1 MVYIFKVAALM
12 DVKINKFNRW
22 VLKHS
27 IWMQVAF
34 PTLMGVSASFL
45 DYNPDYMQNDH
56 PIRHA
61 LLSEWVLPSLP
72 CILFLSVI
80 AHIWVLI
87 IQQIAKPKLSK
98 LMKELSEAT
107 DKSRIIS
114 ENVSELFDGY
124 LYRLAAKL
132 GFGSKSTNCE
142 RITLYIHDKDNSFI
156 QCGRYSANPQYK
168 GVNRATY
175 SDGEGCI
182 AKGWQNGW
190 HFDNSFPCP
199 EDDRGGYIDYC
210 LSEYSIQRNTTKKIK
225 MKSRLYAVSCVKKN
239 EEPFAVIVVESLNMD
254 RFSEDTLKTTLEEQ
268 SDYLG
273 HIVCVLRDYI
283 PEPNTARSLGL

>member
-1 MVYIFKVAALM
+1 M
-12 DVKINKFNRW
+12 DVKINRFNRW

-34 PTLMGVSASFL
+34 PTLIGVSASFL
-45 DYNPDYMQNDH
+45 DFDPDYMKEDH

-61 LLSEWVLPSLP
+61 LLSEGVLPFLPWVL
-72 CILFLSVI
+72 IVSVV

-87 IQQIAKPKLSK
+87 IQQRAKPKLSK
-98 LMKELSEAT
+98 LMKELSELT

-124 LYRLAAKL
+124 LFRLATKL
-132 GFGSKSTNCE
+132 GFGSQSINCE
-142 RITLYIHDKDNSFI
+142 RITLYIHDKDRSFI
-156 QCGRYSANPQYK
+156 QCGRYSANPQFG

-175 SDGEGCI
+175 PDSEGCI

-190 HFDNSFPCP
+190 HFDTSFPDP

-210 LSEYSIQRNTTKKIK
+210 LNKYSVPRNTTKKIK

-239 EEPFAVIVVESLNMD
+239 EDPFAVIVVESLGVD
-254 RFSEDTLKTTLEEQ
+254 RFSEDVLRATLEEQ

-273 HIVCVLRDYI
+273 HIVCVLRDFI
-283 PEPNTARSLGL
+283 PEPNTAKSVGL